1 MKRPSFL
8 VRLLSLSL
16 LSGVLTSACGKKD
29 EKAPSSQPPS
39 DIAPKRV
46 LLSGSP
52 EVVVITY
59 NGALRCTGT
68 ILDHGV
74 VLTARHCFDNGL
86 EKNIE
91 NIEIKVESYLSNP
104 ELTITKLSSL
114 SFDSGA
120 NDFAW
125 ITYEKEQSLG
135 RKDLQ
140 KIELD
145 RDHIPTEG
153 DPLSLIGFPVTDSGK
168 LLKLVTR
175 PCIRLKRQGE
185 ILPLPKDP
193 GYLGTFYDTNCI
205 AWRGNSGGPLFSMKT
220 GTSGLEIHKLVGIVT
235 HTFDVSAS
243 GSILE
248 TALSKDEFGTYVKT
262 VNFSSLTAAKDVDLY
277 LK

>member
-1 MKRPSFL
+1 MADK
-8 VRLLSLSL
+8 
-16 LSGVLTSACGKKD
+16 
-29 EKAPSSQPPS
+29 EPSSQPPS
-39 DIAPKRV
+39 EASTPKRV
-46 LLSGSP
+46 LLSGKH

-91 NIEIKVESYLSNP
+91 NIELEVDASLSHP
-104 ELTITKLSSL
+104 KLTITNISSL
-114 SFDSGA
+114 NFDSGN

-125 ITYEKEQSLG
+125 LIYNKDQSIV
-135 RKDLQ
+135 RTDLQ

-193 GYLGTFYDTNCI
+193 GYLGIFYDTNCI

-220 GTSGLEIHKLVGIVT
+220 GASGQEIHKLVGIVT
-235 HTFDVSAS
+235 HTFDVTAL

-248 TALSKDEFGTYVKT
+248 SALSKDEFGTYVKT
-262 VNFSSLTAAKDVDLY
+262 VNFSSITAAKDVDLY